1 MEISSLFSWNTDNL
15 FKFLF
20 INGIVLVVI
29 SLFYPLQKQ
38 QELELEKIKY
48 DQKVELINI
57 KIFNLKKEMESFNL
71 ASKTIELKIDS
82 LKKIF
87 GNLKTSNNIK
97 TLKEQFNRT
106 FNNIDKSKKD
116 IEIEELNIKSDKA
129 KIKILIKHTEVYRQY
144 SNCFFWGGLIS
155 FFIGLIGWSCMTF
168 VNESFKMEEFK
179 KIKRENINV

>member
-1 MEISSLFSWNTDNL
+1 MEMSSLFSWNTDNL

-57 KIFNLKKEMESFNL
+57 KISNLKNEMETFNLT
-71 ASKTIELKIDS
+71 SKAIELKIDS
-82 LKKIF
+82 LKKISI
-87 GNLKTSNNIK
+87 NLNTSNKIK
-97 TLKEQFNRT
+97 TLKEQFNST
-106 FNNIDKSKKD
+106 FNNIDKLKKD

-129 KIKILIKHTEVYRQY
+129 KIKILIKHAEEYRQY
-144 SNCFFWGGLIS
+144 SNWFFRAGLIS
-155 FFIGLIGWSCMTF
+155 FFIGLIGWSWMTL
-168 VNESFKMEEFK
+168 VNESFKKEELK
-179 KIKRENINV
+179 KIKRENNNG